1 MLRYAR
7 VHGLRMAY
15 REVGIGEPVVFL
27 DGNPTSSYLWRNVLD
42 RVAHRGR
49 AIAPDLVGMGA
60 SDKLPGSGPGSYRF
74 VEHRRFLDGLLDALG
89 VRERVALVG
98 HGWGGV
104 LAVDWARRH
113 PGAVRG
119 IAYLETLVAP
129 VSSGDAHAP
138 DPAFF
143 GSLRGPDG
151 ERLVLDE
158 NVFVEQVLPAG
169 TVRTL
174 TDDER
179 DAYRAPYREP
189 GEGRRPTL
197 TWPREIP
204 IDGVPA
210 DVAGI
215 VAANAAWMAA
225 SPVPKLFVNGDPGA
239 LLTGAARELC
249 RSWPAQTEVTVP
261 GLHFLPEDSAPQ
273 IADALDTWLGGLSEH
288 DGRPR
293 TASGLVPTERT

>member
-1 MLRYAR
+1 M
-7 VHGLRMAY
+7 
-15 REVGIGEPVVFL
+15 
-27 DGNPTSSYLWRNVLD
+27 
-42 RVAHRGR
+42 
-49 AIAPDLVGMGA
+49 
-60 SDKLPGSGPGSYRF
+60 
-74 VEHRRFLDGLLDALG
+74 
-89 VRERVALVG
+89 
-98 HGWGGV
+98 
-104 LAVDWARRH
+104 
-113 PGAVRG
+113 
-119 IAYLETLVAP
+119 
-129 VSSGDAHAP
+129 
-138 DPAFF
+138 
-143 GSLRGPDG
+143 
-151 ERLVLDE
+151 LDE

-189 GEGRRPTL
+189 GERRRPTL

-215 VAANAAWMAA
+215 VAANAVDGRLPRAEA
-225 SPVPKLFVNGDPGA
+225 VRERRPGA

-273 IADALDTWLGGLSEH
+273 IADALDTWLGGLSETRRTPA
-288 DGRPR
+288 DGERTGAHRAHLIADCGHVGRRSLASAGVHGRPHSPERPR
-293 TASGLVPTERT
+293 TTIGYRERP